1 MAIIVRCGEC
11 GSRLKFRDD
20 ALGKRAKC
28 AKCRRIVEIRPD
40 SDVRQAVAPAAADFP
55 DEFAEVATV
64 ATSKNSQRTFRPNPQ
79 PKSPDP
85 VEAREPRTV
94 EEPTDQRVVLGVR
107 MRVRLIV
114 LILLL
119 VPIVVA
125 SHRSLGERLL
135 ACVVPLTVTGMF
147 RTSKIRGDRFT
158 TSFHV
163 AFLPVKTQR
172 CHLRGVT
179 YINTKY
185 GHEGSGWGTII
196 LFGPLQ
202 ALFGRLFDYLM
213 PSIGGPYQIHLVT
226 AKGRELTAWQ
236 GSKQPEFRRVLD
248 LLLGLTHAELRSV

>member
-1 MAIIVRCGEC
+1 MAILVRCCEC
-11 GSRLKFRDD
+11 GARLKFRDD

-28 AKCRRIVEIRPD
+28 TKCRRLVEIRPD
-40 SDVRQAVAPAAADFP
+40 SDLPQPVDPAAADFP

-64 ATSKNSQRTFRPNPQ
+64 AGSKNSQRTFRPNPQ
-79 PKSPDP
+79 PRSADP
-85 VEAREPRTV
+85 VEARESRTV
-94 EEPTDQRVVLGVR
+94 EEPSDERVVLGVS

-125 SHRSLGERLL
+125 SRRSLGERLL

-158 TSFHV
+158 TRFHL
-163 AFLPVKTQR
+163 AFLPVTTQR
-172 CHLRGVT
+172 CNLRGVT
-179 YINTKY
+179 YINTSY
-185 GHEGSGWGTII
+185 GRVGSGWGTVI

-202 ALFGRLFDYLM
+202 ALFGRLFDFLM

-248 LLLGLTHAELRSV
+248 LLLGLTHAELRSI